1 MKKILGRLSDKL
13 CSEKIFRY
21 PAEYST
27 ALETT
32 IRTTLGL
39 FFEKSAKN
47 WSFWAVGASSKVPVI
62 VDKYFQKRKT
72 FRNSLENLLS
82 YSEIH
87 FGSPKTIWSLQN
99 YLDNDR
105 LKNVNK
111 TRTMPLTSVLRD
123 LVESGCLTMNFS

>member
-1 MKKILGRLSDKL
+1 MKKFWKDFLTNYAQK
-13 CSEKIFRY
+13 KIFRY
-21 PAEYST
+21 LAEYST

-39 FFEKSAKN
+39 FFKKSAKN

-62 VDKYFQKRKT
+62 VDKYFQKWKT